1 MPSIETTNISSAIAQ
16 TAHPT
21 SNNSVRPTVTAPP
34 SSAQVALAAQQA
46 VAATAVKPREDAV
59 RITQTPKR
67 VEGIFA
73 VQKEPDATEEDSPQ
87 NDDQPEGHTGS
98 PPKKKLSLRV

>member
-1 MPSIETTNISSAIAQ
+1 
-16 TAHPT
+16 
-21 SNNSVRPTVTAPP
+21 
-34 SSAQVALAAQQA
+34 VALAAQQA